1 MKVIAST
8 RLAKAQKAM
17 GVAQVYGASNNG
29 KFLLSLPLPGC
40 LARPCLI

>member
-8 RLAKAQKAM
+8 RLAKAQRAM

-29 KFLLSLPLPGC
+29 TFLLSLPLPGR
-40 LARPCLI
+40 LRVPV